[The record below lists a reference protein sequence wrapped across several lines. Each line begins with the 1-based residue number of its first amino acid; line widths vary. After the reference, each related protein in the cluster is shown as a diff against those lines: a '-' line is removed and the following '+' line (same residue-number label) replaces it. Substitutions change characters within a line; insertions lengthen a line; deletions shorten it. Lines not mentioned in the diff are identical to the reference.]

1 MDKFKAAE
9 NQTTEKKS
17 SKELATCELINY
29 LFQQRHLKKQLIL
42 FRVLSKLI
50 SYKLTEAK
58 FVCDYILKN
67 LTNETN
73 IYIWCK
79 SLDYIKRLIPILDY
93 KSCRDVFKVLLES
106 ITRISTSSCENLPN
120 FTQNDENLEDC
131 ASNDTKIETLYEVGF
146 KFLFF

>member
-1 MDKFKAAE
+1 M
-9 NQTTEKKS
+9 
-17 SKELATCELINY
+17 
-29 LFQQRHLKKQLIL
+29 IL
-42 FRVLSKLI
+42 FRVFCKLI

-79 SLDYIKRLIPILDY
+79 SIDYFKRLIPILDY

-120 FTQNDENLEDC
+120 FTQNVENLKDS
-131 ASNDTKIETLYEVGF
+131 ASNDAKIETLYEVGF
-146 KFLFF
+146 QFLFF

>member
-1 MDKFKAAE
+1 M
-9 NQTTEKKS
+9 
-17 SKELATCELINY
+17 
-29 LFQQRHLKKQLIL
+29 IL
-42 FRVLSKLI
+42 FRVFSKLI

-79 SLDYIKRLIPILDY
+79 SFDYFKRLIPISDY

-106 ITRISTSSCENLPN
+106 ITRISTSSCENIPN
-120 FTQNDENLEDC
+120 FTQNDENLKDS
-131 ASNDTKIETLYEVGF
+131 ASNDSKIETLYEVGF
-146 KFLFF
+146 QFLFF